1 MSICL
6 PTTIVIFLR
15 VAFIVSFRTLFSDR
29 NIVSTEKTLS
39 CLQIHSNSPW
49 WLNVIHRAIEFGI
62 EEELAQRVRNEI
74 TSNYKQQ
81 TGKLS
86 MSEK

>member
-1 MSICL
+1 
-6 PTTIVIFLR
+6 VI
-15 VAFIVSFRTLFSDR
+15 
-29 NIVSTEKTLS
+29 
-39 CLQIHSNSPW
+39 Q
-49 WLNVIHRAIEFGI
+49 RAIEFGI